1 MTVIVLLGCIKNA
14 VAAATDR
21 YVRDVEKISTQ
32 YTSQMKSFLRSLDPQ
47 TTAFNAQQQV
57 QYCAIVKQYV
67 DDMYKTTDEN
77 RANLPPSYM
86 SITKQDIISKVNTS
100 PEMQIVKK
108 YNIQCDLK

>member
-1 MTVIVLLGCIKNA
+1 
-14 VAAATDR
+14 
-21 YVRDVEKISTQ
+21 
-32 YTSQMKSFLRSLDPQ
+32 
-47 TTAFNAQQQV
+47 
-57 QYCAIVKQYV
+57 
-67 DDMYKTTDEN
+67 MYKTTDEN